1 MRVQKITSNQNKYA
15 FKASKKA
22 PADKKEKH
30 GAIFLALE
38 ELKKIKFEKN
48 DLIYIHS
55 IGAKPPF
62 ESGLEAYK
70 FIKEKNIKI
79 AFAPFVMND
88 VHASYDYAQ
97 NRILINEKYKNS
109 KSFPEVLA
117 LSEAIFHE
125 CGHGKDNDI
134 DNSIQEELDCL
145 SLNVLGHKFHKS
157 IYPKVF
163 EGQNSSLFSQGVNLY
178 EQLFY
183 KFDPQKNE
191 LKTRISDK
199 YGFLPVQSK
208 NHPKS
213 EFASK
218 IKAECTLQ

>member
-1 MRVQKITSNQNKYA
+1 MRVQKITSYQNKCV
-15 FKASKKA
+15 FKANKKA
-22 PADKKEKH
+22 PAKKKEEH
-30 GAIFLALE
+30 GAIFSALE
-38 ELKKIKFEKN
+38 ELKKIKFENN
-48 DLIYIHS
+48 DLIFVSS

-62 ESGLEAYK
+62 QNGLEAYK

-88 VHASYDYAQ
+88 VHASYDHTQ

-109 KSFPEVLA
+109 KSFPEILA

-125 CGHGKDNDI
+125 CGHGKDGDI

-145 SLNVLGHKFHKS
+145 SLNVLGHKFHKNQ
-157 IYPKVF
+157 YNNVF
-163 EGQNSSLFSQGVNLY
+163 QGQNSSLFSQGVNLY

-183 KFDPQKNE
+183 KYDPQKNE
-191 LKTRISDK
+191 LKTRISHK
-199 YGFLPVQSK
+199 YGFLPVESK
-208 NHPKS
+208 NHPAS

-218 IKAECTLQ
+218 IKAESTLQ